1 MPGGEFPIPTPSSDD
16 RQIIFCIYCSKPQ
29 EIGKKA
35 LSVTCKYC
43 NKSLRIEDLRF
54 KEYQARRTIETVG
67 MVTVEKKGNV
77 VTDRITCG
85 GLIVR
90 GKLKGNIV
98 SYGPVM
104 VSPEAEIR
112 GDITAP
118 TLAVGAGAILEG
130 KYDIGPT
137 HGKPG
142 QSQG

>member
-1 MPGGEFPIPTPSSDD
+1 MTGGPLPNPAPSSDD
-16 RQIIFCIYCSKPQ
+16 RQVIFCIYCGKPQ

-35 LSVTCKYC
+35 LSVTCKFC
-43 NKSLRIEDLRF
+43 HKLLRIEDTRI
-54 KEYQARRTIETVG
+54 KDYTAKRTIETVG

-77 VTDRITCG
+77 VVPDITCG

-90 GKLKGNIV
+90 GKVKGNVV
-98 SYGPVM
+98 SYGPVL

-130 KYDIGPT
+130 RYDIRPSN
-137 HGKPG
+137 GKPG
-142 QSQG
+142 AGNA

>member
-67 MVTVEKKGNV
+67 MVTVEKRRK
-77 VTDRITCG
+77 ITCDLCRRLADKAVARRRP
-85 GLIVR
+85 GLM
-90 GKLKGNIV
+90 
-98 SYGPVM
+98 S
-104 VSPEAEIR
+104 
-112 GDITAP
+112 T
-118 TLAVGAGAILEG
+118 
-130 KYDIGPT
+130 
-137 HGKPG
+137 
-142 QSQG
+142 